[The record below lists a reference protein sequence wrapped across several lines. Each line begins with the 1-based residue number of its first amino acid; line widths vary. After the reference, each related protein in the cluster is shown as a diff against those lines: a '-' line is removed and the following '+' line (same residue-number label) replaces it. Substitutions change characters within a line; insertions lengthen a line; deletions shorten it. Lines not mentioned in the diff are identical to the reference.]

1 MVDGMEFLEFQ
12 DELGRE
18 LPAEPPKKPV
28 APRRPAFSWPQ
39 QQEAGMF
46 GGSIVDYGRMAAGAG
61 AAAQGSHL
69 GNMMNMTMGAI
80 NQENQSRVAQSRE
93 ARRMQHERDM
103 LLMRLRG
110 MNQAGGSPGDEPGDL
125 TGEQMAALAVLQQE
139 NALGRRGTTRS
150 AALRKLGLL

>member
-1 MVDGMEFLEFQ
+1 
-12 DELGRE
+12 
-18 LPAEPPKKPV
+18 
-28 APRRPAFSWPQ
+28 
-39 QQEAGMF
+39 MF

-80 NQENQSRVAQSRE
+80 NQENQSRVAQQRE
-93 ARRMQHERDM
+93 GRRMQHEKDM

-110 MNQAGGSPGDEPGDL
+110 MNQAGGSPGDL

-139 NALGRRGTTRS
+139 NALGRRGTTRN